1 MAKKKVLIITYYWPP
16 SGGGGVQRW
25 LKFAKYLPENGWEPI
40 IFTPENPEFPVL
52 DESLQKDI
60 ASDLK
65 VIKYPIWEP
74 YKLFKKISGRP
85 SNERVNTGLLF
96 DDKKIV
102 FTETISLW
110 IRGNLLIPDPRI
122 FWVKPAARYLRKEWG
137 KLNPDL
143 IVTTGPPHSIHLIGM
158 RMQNEFKV
166 PWIVDFRDPWSKL
179 DFLQRFY
186 PGKKAI
192 KKQQNLEKKV
202 LNSASAVLT
211 VSPSW
216 RKDIQGVTNKKVAV
230 ITNGF
235 DTSDFEIMKSEN
247 QAKKFRISHMG
258 IINSLRNPKVLWQSL
273 TELGDEIPH
282 FKQDLELFLAGT
294 VDPGLLKD
302 IKEYSLLV
310 DKIQVVPYL
319 PHNEVVKEYK
329 KAACLLLLL
338 NDSEIAKGHI
348 PGKLFEYLAS
358 GTPILALGPIDSDVS
373 KIIEENS
380 AGNTI
385 PQNNKDAL
393 KKSILEFYRKYKEN
407 IQDQQSENIKEYS
420 RENLTKKLAGFFN
433 EVAQES

>member
-25 LKFAKYLPENGWEPI
+25 LKFAKYLPQNGWEPI
-40 IFTPENPEFPVL
+40 IFTPENPEFPVI
-52 DESLQKDI
+52 DKSLQKDI
-60 ASDLK
+60 ATDLK

-74 YKLFKKISGRP
+74 YQLFKKISGRP

-96 DDKKIV
+96 DDKKIG
-102 FTETISLW
+102 FTEKISLW

-122 FWVKPAARYLRKEWG
+122 FWVKPAARYLKKNWG

-143 IVTTGPPHSIHLIGM
+143 IVTTGPPHSMHLIGM
-158 RMQNEFKV
+158 RLQKKFNV
-166 PWIVDFRDPWSKL
+166 PWIADFRDPWSKL
-179 DFLQRFY
+179 DFLQRFN
-186 PGKKAI
+186 PGRKAI

-211 VSPSW
+211 VSPNW
-216 RKDIQGVTNKKVAV
+216 RKDIQGITDKKVAV

-235 DTSDFEIMKSEN
+235 DTSDFEMTKPEKR
-247 QAKKFRISHMG
+247 AEKFRISHMG
-258 IINSLRNPKVLWQSL
+258 IINSLRNPKALWQSL
-273 TELGDEIPH
+273 TELGDEIPG
-282 FKQDLELFLAGT
+282 FKEDLELFLAGT
-294 VDPGLLKD
+294 VDPGLLND
-302 IKEYSLLV
+302 IKEYSFLK

-319 PHNEVVKEYK
+319 PHSEVIKEYK

-358 GTPILALGPIDSDVS
+358 GTAILALGPVDSDVS

-380 AGNTI
+380 AGITI
-385 PQNNKDAL
+385 PQNDKDAL
-393 KKSILEFYRKYKEN
+393 KKSIAVFYRKYKEN
-407 IQDQQSENIKEYS
+407 ILEQQSENIKEYS
-420 RENLTKKLAGFFN
+420 RENLTKKLANFLN
-433 EVAQES
+433 EVVQKS